1 MELFTRKGGI
11 TIHYHT
17 AGEGY
22 PVVLIHTAYD
32 NAAIFKDLSKKL
44 AESFQVVLI
53 EGMVILINQES
64 LNLMN
69 LQMISFYCSII
80 YISSKQRL

>member
-44 AESFQVVLI
+44 A
-53 EGMVILINQES
+53 
-64 LNLMN
+64 
-69 LQMISFYCSII
+69 
-80 YISSKQRL
+80 